1 MDNKLYKLQNQV
13 KHYEWGSPDLIPQF
27 LNIENKKQDPC
38 AEMWMGTYS
47 HSLSKTDVDGRLV
60 NLTDVSG
67 ELPFLFKLLA
77 VEKPISIQAHPN
89 KTQAEEGF
97 NREESRGLSIKNPTR
112 NYKDKNHKPE
122 IMCALS
128 PFTLMAGF
136 REPDAISVSLE
147 ELLLIAPPLKEIISP
162 LLRALSSGSLSSF
175 FRILYGLSRI
185 EREYLC
191 TFILE
196 KNNVLSGEAGLSNGT
211 GSTNEVGHAGIIT
224 PAQWKLMKNFAA
236 QYPGDPAIIS
246 PLYLNLLT
254 LQPGQAVYIPS
265 GVLHAYLK
273 GFGVE
278 LMAASDNVLRGGLT
292 PKHVDSGELM
302 NILHF
307 VPFAP
312 QIITPS
318 PSAKWFNYHTLCN
331 DFMLSVMRGSGG
343 NEPFPENGPAICLVT
358 DGELCA
364 ENEIFY
370 KGESFYIPD
379 TDYTYSFHGK
389 YSLFA
394 AFSSER

>member
-1 MDNKLYKLQNQV
+1 MENKLYRLQNQI

-27 LNIENKKQDPC
+27 LNIENDKGVPC
-38 AEMWMGTYS
+38 AEMWMGT
-47 HSLSKTDVDGRLV
+47 HSLSVSQTEVDGRLV
-60 NLTDVSG
+60 KLSDISG

-77 VEKPISIQAHPN
+77 VEKPLSIQAHPN
-89 KTQAEEGF
+89 KAQAEEGF
-97 NREESRGLSIKNPTR
+97 GREESRGLSIKNPTR

-128 PFTLMAGF
+128 PFTIMAGF
-136 REPDAISVSLE
+136 REPEVISVSLE

-175 FRILYGLSRI
+175 FRMLFGLSRI

-191 TFILE
+191 TFIRE
-196 KNNVLSGEAGLSNGT
+196 KNGLLF
-211 GSTNEVGHAGIIT
+211 NEGHGGVIT
-224 PAQWKLMKNFAA
+224 PSQWKLMKEFAS

-246 PLYLNLLT
+246 PIYLNLFT
-254 LQPGQAVYIPS
+254 LQPGQAVFIPS
-265 GVLHAYLK
+265 GVLHAYLN

-292 PKHVDSGELM
+292 PKHVDLSELM

-312 QIITPS
+312 QIITPP

-331 DFMLSVMRGSGG
+331 DFMLSVMRGSG
-343 NEPFPENGPAICLVT
+343 EKEAFPEKGPAICIVT
-358 DGELCA
+358 EGELCVA
-364 ENEIFY
+364 NEIFS
-370 KGESFYIPD
+370 KGESFYLPKTACD
-379 TDYTYSFHGK
+379 CLFYGN

-394 AFSSER
+394 AFSAEK